1 MDILR
6 LTNEPLSLESISK
19 EVGSDD
25 CGAISSFCGTTRNSF
40 EDRQV
45 VRLEYEAYEE
55 MAVSEMKKICGALRE
70 KWSLK
75 HIAIY
80 HRLGVVPVGESSI
93 IIAISSCHRRD
104 SLEAVAHAIDAL
116 KARVPIWKREV
127 YAEGAGAEW
136 KQNAECHWRQKA
148 KGS

>member
-6 LTNEPLSLESISK
+6 LTAEPLSLEAICR

-25 CGAISSFCGTTRNSF
+25 CGAISTFSGTTRNSF

-55 MAVSEMKKICGALRE
+55 MALSEMKKICAALRD
-70 KWSLK
+70 KWSIK

-80 HRLGVVPVGESSI
+80 HR
-93 IIAISSCHRRD
+93 
-104 SLEAVAHAIDAL
+104 
-116 KARVPIWKREV
+116 
-127 YAEGAGAEW
+127 
-136 KQNAECHWRQKA
+136 
-148 KGS
+148 

>member
-6 LTNEPLSLESISK
+6 LTEERLSLETISG

-25 CGAISSFCGTTRNSF
+25 CGAISTFSGTTRNSF
-40 EDRQV
+40 EDRHV

-55 MAVSEMKKICGALRE
+55 MAISEMKKICGALRE

-80 HRLGVVPVGESSI
+80 HRYDDQSFRIG
-93 IIAISSCHRRD
+93 D
-104 SLEAVAHAIDAL
+104 
-116 KARVPIWKREV
+116 
-127 YAEGAGAEW
+127 
-136 KQNAECHWRQKA
+136 
-148 KGS
+148 

>member
-6 LTNEPLSLESISK
+6 LTAEPLSLDAISR

-25 CGAISSFCGTTRNSF
+25 CGAISTFSGTTRNSF

-55 MAVSEMKKICGALRE
+55 MALSEMKKICAALRE
-70 KWSLK
+70 KWGVK

-80 HRLGVVPVGESSI
+80 HR
-93 IIAISSCHRRD
+93 
-104 SLEAVAHAIDAL
+104 
-116 KARVPIWKREV
+116 
-127 YAEGAGAEW
+127 
-136 KQNAECHWRQKA
+136 
-148 KGS
+148 